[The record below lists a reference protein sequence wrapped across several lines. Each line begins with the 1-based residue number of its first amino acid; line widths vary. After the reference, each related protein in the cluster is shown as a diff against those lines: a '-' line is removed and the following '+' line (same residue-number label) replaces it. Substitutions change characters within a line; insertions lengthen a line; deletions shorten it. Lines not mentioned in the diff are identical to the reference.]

1 MSGNPFGLSEIS
13 HFGSF
18 QRVGGKAGGFI
29 NKKFFHPSSL
39 RNQEKLWKAITAEA
53 MEKRRQDDSEKRRD
67 EERKVEDLRK
77 QMYLS
82 GQASSS
88 DAIFT
93 SSVGASDAAAERGTV
108 EQQKAYSETR
118 RRKRKLME
126 FKTSAAAK
134 EDAREADDIL
144 EQTEGPKE
152 ELCSVDGEAT
162 KASDLHAVDLR
173 QMLKSNYPENVL
185 VRGHSQIWGS
195 WFERQE
201 QRWGFACCQTTD
213 SKVTCPHAPSEV
225 DEAEKKTRTR
235 GERRGKKRKGE
246 DGAVETR
253 TAALSCDTKAE
264 TPSPA
269 TKDESIRKPVP
280 AIELI
285 PD

>member
-1 MSGNPFGLSEIS
+1 MSTGNPFGLSEIS
-13 HFGSF
+13 HFGQMRS
-18 QRVGGKAGGFI
+18 VGGKAGGFI

-39 RNQEKLWKAITAEA
+39 RNQEKLWKAITADA
-53 MEKRRQDDSEKRRD
+53 MEKRRQDDMEKRRD
-67 EERKVEDLRK
+67 EERKVEELRK

-93 SSVGASDAAAERGTV
+93 SAGASDAGAERGTA
-108 EQQKAYSETR
+108 EQQRAYKETK
-118 RRKRKLME
+118 RRKQMLMVS
-126 FKTSAAAK
+126 KVAAAGT
-134 EDAREADDIL
+134 EDDAIL
-144 EQTEGPKE
+144 LETEGAKE
-152 ELCSVDGEAT
+152 ELCTDDGEAARPGDSRT
-162 KASDLHAVDLR
+162 VDLRDLR
-173 QMLKSNYPENVL
+173 QMIKSKYPENVL

-201 QRWGFACCQTTD
+201 QRWGFACCQMTD

-225 DEAEKKTRTR
+225 EEADKKTRTR

-253 TAALSCDTKAE
+253 AAALTCDTKAE
-264 TPSPA
+264 TSSPA
-269 TKDESIRKPVP
+269 SKDHSVEKPVP